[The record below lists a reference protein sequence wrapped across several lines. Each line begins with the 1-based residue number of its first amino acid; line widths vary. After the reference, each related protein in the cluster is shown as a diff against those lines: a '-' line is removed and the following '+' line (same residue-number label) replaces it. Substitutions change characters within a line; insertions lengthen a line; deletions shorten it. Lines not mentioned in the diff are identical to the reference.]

1 MASTAVTISMSFT
14 ALVISGLAMWRAD
27 SHASTREPARSPVIA
42 AARAPVVAPT
52 VAPTAVA
59 PTVAAPV
66 VRATVEAPALRSPVS
81 GLAVRRLVVGTG
93 VENREAV
100 GHASEYELAQGQR
113 FCAVIEMANQG
124 DARQVRVRFEPDGDA
139 RRSVGFVRLA
149 VPSVQRYRTWGCTER
164 VQAPGTW
171 SAVVETVDGRELA
184 RDVFT
189 VR

>member
-1 MASTAVTISMSFT
+1 MASTAMTISMSFP

-27 SHASTREPARSPVIA
+27 SHASTREPARSRVIA
-42 AARAPVVAPT
+42 AAPAAVAAPVVAP
-52 VAPTAVA
+52 
-59 PTVAAPV
+59 V
-66 VRATVEAPALRSPVS
+66 VRAAVEAPALGSPVR

-100 GHASEYELAQGQR
+100 GHASEYEIAPGQR
-113 FCAVIEMANQG
+113 FCAVVEMANEG
-124 DARQVRVRFEPDGDA
+124 DTRQVRVRFEPDGDA

-149 VPSVQRYRTWGCTER
+149 VPSTQRYRTWGCTER

>member
-1 MASTAVTISMSFT
+1 MASTATTISMSFT

-27 SHASTREPARSPVIA
+27 SHASTREPGSPRVTVVTAAPAVALTAAPAASPV
-42 AARAPVVAPT
+42 APR
-52 VAPTAVA
+52 
-59 PTVAAPV
+59 VAATPAP
-66 VRATVEAPALRSPVS
+66 RAPVS
-81 GLAVRRLVVGTG
+81 GLEVRRLVVGTG

-100 GHASEYELAQGQR
+100 GHASEYELSQGQR
-113 FCAVIEMANQG
+113 FCAVIEVANQG

-139 RRSVGFVRLA
+139 RRSVGFVRLS
-149 VPSVQRYRTWGCTER
+149 VPSTQRYRTWGCTER

>member
-27 SHASTREPARSPVIA
+27 SHASTREPARVRVA
-42 AARAPVVAPT
+42 AAAPAPVVAP
-52 VAPTAVA
+52 AVA
-59 PTVAAPV
+59 PAAPV

-100 GHASEYELAQGQR
+100 GHASEYELTQGQR

-149 VPSVQRYRTWGCTER
+149 VPSTQRYRTWGCTER